1 MKSYVAKR
9 LILLIPTLL
18 GVVTLVFFLIHMIPG
33 DPVEVMLGET
43 AQSADKERLRQDL
56 GLDQPIPVQYA
67 HFLEGL
73 AKGDMGRSYFYR
85 QPVSKVIIE
94 RIPATAELALAGMIV
109 ALIIAIPLGII
120 AALRKNTA
128 IDHGSMFLSLV
139 GVSMP
144 HFWLGPLLI
153 LAFAIAWPLFPASGR
168 EGLAS
173 LVLPAV
179 TLGTALA
186 AVLSRMTRAS
196 VLESLGEQYVTAA
209 RARGLPERRV
219 IGKHVLRN
227 ALIPVVTIVG
237 LQFGSLLSG
246 AVITENVFSWPGLG
260 TLFIGSIQSRDYP
273 VVQGCVLFISLT
285 YVLINLAT
293 DLIYAAIDPRIR
305 YQ

>member
-85 QPVSKVIIE
+85 QPVSKVIVE

>member
-196 VLESLGEQYVTAA
+196 VQESLGEQYVTAA